1 MRIAYYSDTYLPTMD
16 GVVKSMVE
24 FRRQLEIYEHE
35 VYFFAPGSKE
45 TIQSNSDSKVFLY
58 NSITFTP
65 YPAYRFAL
73 NPWSSQETV
82 KLKKIE
88 IIHSQSMG
96 PMGYGARDIAKKKK
110 LPFIGSFHT
119 LIPYATHYISKR
131 KDVQDFAKDV
141 AWKYLRWYYSS
152 CDVTI
157 VPSNTIKELIE
168 EEGFTNVKVVENG
181 INLTPYTKSTAN
193 NNDNNSSFNFNED
206 DIILLFVGRI
216 VREKNLEVLIRA
228 AKKIIKEIPNVQFVI
243 AGKGP
248 EEDYYKKLVNE
259 EEVSDYFK
267 FLGFVPESKIYSLY
281 KSADIFVFPSKFET
295 QGLSGIEA
303 MASGL
308 PVVGADYLAIREIVQ
323 NDYNGVLFNPDDS
336 DDLVEKVLKCLSN
349 KKKYSKN
356 AVESAQRFSIENTTD
371 KLLKIYNDAYINK

>member
-16 GVVKSMVE
+16 GVVKSMIE
-24 FRRQLEIYEHE
+24 FRRQLEIYDHE
-35 VYFFAPGSKE
+35 VFTFAPGSRE
-45 TIQSNSDSKVFLY
+45 TIQSNTDPKVFYY

-65 YPAYRFAL
+65 YPTYRLAL
-73 NPWSSQETV
+73 NPWPSKEIIES
-82 KLKKIE
+82 KKIE
-88 IIHSQSMG
+88 LIHSQTMG

-110 LPFIGSFHT
+110 LPFVGSFHT

-141 AWKYLRWYYSS
+141 AWKYLKWYYGS

-168 EEGFTNVKVVENG
+168 KEGFTNVKVVENG
-181 INLTPYTKSTAN
+181 INLSPYEKSVR
-193 NNDNNSSFNFNED
+193 DRPSFNLNEED
-206 DIILLFVGRI
+206 FILLFVGRI
-216 VREKNLEVLIRA
+216 VKEKNLEVLIRA
-228 AKKIIKEIPNVQFVI
+228 SKKIIKEMPNVKFII

-248 EEDYYKKLVNE
+248 EENYYKDLVVKA
-259 EEVSDYFK
+259 EVTDYFK
-267 FLGFVPESKIYSLY
+267 FLGFVPDSKIYSLY
-281 KSADIFVFPSKFET
+281 KSADVFIFPSKFET

-308 PVVGADYLAIREIVQ
+308 PVVGADYLAISEIIK
-323 NDYNGVLFNPDDS
+323 NDYNGILFDPDDEN
-336 DDLVEKVLKCLSN
+336 DLIEKIMICISK

-356 AVESAQRFSIENTTD
+356 ALETSKQFSIENTTN
-371 KLLKIYNDAYINK
+371 KLLEIYNDLYINKK